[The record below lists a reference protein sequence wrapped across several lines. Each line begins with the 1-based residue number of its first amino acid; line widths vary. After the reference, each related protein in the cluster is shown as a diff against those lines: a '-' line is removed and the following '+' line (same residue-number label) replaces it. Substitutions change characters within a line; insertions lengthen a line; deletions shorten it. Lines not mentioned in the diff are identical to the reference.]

1 MVISNF
7 FLDALS
13 TSYPLL
19 SYLDMSTKT
28 CIVLLLILPWVTS
41 CEKESNV
48 DENYIDSDL
57 TPYFE
62 SFVEEAA
69 KRGINLEPMRDL
81 VSGYIEEIEDGSV
94 SGQCRHDAN
103 APDKVIIDRTFWRT
117 AGNSRKEFLVFHEL
131 GHCML
136 GRSHLD
142 TRDRNGVCVS
152 IMHSSSDVCS
162 NGYSYSTRA
171 EYLDELFSN

>member
-1 MVISNF
+1 MNMRMY
-7 FLDALS
+7 LAL
-13 TSYPLL
+13 TF
-19 SYLDMSTKT
+19 
-28 CIVLLLILPWVTS
+28 VLLWMTS
-41 CEKESNV
+41 CEKETAS

-62 SFVEEAA
+62 NFVEEAA
-69 KRGINLEPMRDL
+69 KRGVDLELMRDM
-81 VSGYIEEIEDGSV
+81 VSGYIEDIDDGSV
-94 SGQCRHDAN
+94 SGQCRHDAD

-117 AGNSRKEFLVFHEL
+117 AGTSRKEFLVFHEL

-136 GRSHLD
+136 GRSHID
-142 TRDRNGVCVS
+142 TRDSNGFCVS
-152 IMHSSSDVCS
+152 IMHSSSDVCT